1 MKKVFALLLALM
13 LVLMAGC
20 QTASPAETPDPA
32 DDPLKGIV
40 DKFTD
45 AAKPTPTAKPL
56 PKPTPE
62 PTSEPTPEPTPEP
75 AATPAPMPTTAPVQP
90 KPETVTVY
98 LLEKTEILDTG
109 YKQFSYDSNYN
120 IHACDGFTMDDDFWF
135 SIYFVEKDKNGMAY
149 MLWEEWAD
157 GSGKTFLVTYGED
170 GRLQE
175 AIYER
180 SNYSGVQ
187 CTYDDKGR
195 LSEMSDYS
203 DGILQ
208 STAYYVYRGDELW
221 QLWCEDP
228 YGNHLYDCRVEDGVI
243 LETVYYTSDGGYS
256 HSYMYEYDAN
266 GNLVC
271 ENFMSAEEGSFT
283 QKVHHYKAVEVDA
296 ARAQYLLRQQEQLT
310 TIVFKYLG
318 VG

>member
-1 MKKVFALLLALM
+1 
-13 LVLMAGC
+13 
-20 QTASPAETPDPA
+20 
-32 DDPLKGIV
+32 
-40 DKFTD
+40 
-45 AAKPTPTAKPL
+45 
-56 PKPTPE
+56 
-62 PTSEPTPEPTPEP
+62 
-75 AATPAPMPTTAPVQP
+75 
-90 KPETVTVY
+90 
-98 LLEKTEILDTG
+98 
-109 YKQFSYDSNYN
+109 
-120 IHACDGFTMDDDFWF
+120 
-135 SIYFVEKDKNGMAY
+135 
-149 MLWEEWAD
+149 
-157 GSGKTFLVTYGED
+157 
-170 GRLQE
+170 
-175 AIYER
+175 
-180 SNYSGVQ
+180 
-187 CTYDDKGR
+187 
-195 LSEMSDYS
+195 MSDYS

-296 ARAQYLLRQQEQLT
+296 ARAQYLLRQQEQLA